1 MSDVNPADYPGIYLS
16 KTDTDL
22 PDNFSNGFSKYT
34 NISEMES
41 GGNGVLLLCYDSNLE
56 RQVVIKKLLASQA
69 SDARAR
75 RRLLREARVTAQ
87 LAHPNTVPV
96 YEIGKA
102 DDGQLYFAMKRIQ
115 GQNLF
120 RILSS
125 MAKSDQ
131 SGGVSYTLDELLE
144 IMVQT
149 GYALAYAHSRGVIHR
164 DIKPE
169 NILVGR
175 FGDVHL
181 MDWGVAKVWGMAHEG
196 HEADF
201 TRSELEGRLTAPG
214 KRPGTPLYMSPEQIN
229 DRMIDERTD
238 IFSMGVVLYE
248 MLALQEPFRGGS
260 VNATFRHILHSTP
273 PPPSEVSKHLKVP
286 ERLDEICARAMQK
299 KAKDRYQSMLEMIN
313 DIRSF
318 RDEGMMREVEE

>member
-1 MSDVNPADYPGIYLS
+1 MSQQSPQNYPGIYLS

-22 PDNFSNGFSKYT
+22 PDAFTNDFSKYT
-34 NISEMES
+34 NFQEMES
-41 GGNGVLLLCYDSNLE
+41 GGNGVLLSCYDTNLG
-56 RQVVIKKLLASQA
+56 RQVVLKKLLSGK
-69 SDARAR
+69 SDDARSR

-102 DDGQLYFAMKRIQ
+102 DDGQIFFAMKRIQ

-120 RILSS
+120 RILSD
-125 MAKSDQ
+125 MAKSEDKNRY
-131 SGGVSYTLDELLE
+131 SLDELLE
-144 IMVQT
+144 ILVQAA
-149 GYALAYAHSRGVIHR
+149 YALAYAHSRGVIHR

-169 NILVGR
+169 NIMVGR

-181 MDWGVAKVWGMAHEG
+181 MDWGVAKVWGMSHEG
-196 HEADF
+196 PEDDL
-201 TRSELEGRLTAPG
+201 TKSELDERLTAPG

-238 IFSMGVVLYE
+238 IFSTGVLLYE
-248 MLALQEPFRGGS
+248 MLALQEPFRGNT
-260 VNATFRHILHSTP
+260 VNQTFRQILHNAP
-273 PPPSEVSKHLKVP
+273 PPPSTVSKHFKIP
-286 ERLDEICARAMQK
+286 TRLDEICEKAMKK
-299 KAKDRYQSMLEMIN
+299 KASERYQSMLEFIN

-318 RDEGMMREVEE
+318 RAKGLLPPA